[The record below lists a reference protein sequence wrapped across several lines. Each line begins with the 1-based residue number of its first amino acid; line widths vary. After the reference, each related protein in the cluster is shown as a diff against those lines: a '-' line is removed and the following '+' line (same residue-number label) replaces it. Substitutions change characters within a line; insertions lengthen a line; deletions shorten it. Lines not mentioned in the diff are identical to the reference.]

1 MGVAQKKMN
10 QSDSEE
16 IMEEISIKMRSTNPK
31 YTWRE
36 WLISPAYKA
45 AEEGDFTHIHEL
57 QQVLTAPYDE
67 QTEAVEKKY
76 YQRRPLEFFNAGGVS
91 HYSCSS

>member
-1 MGVAQKKMN
+1 
-10 QSDSEE
+10 
-16 IMEEISIKMRSTNPK
+16 MRSTNPK